1 MPKITLIAG
10 GARSGKSS
18 FALKKLIEAPFEK
31 FYLATCPQI
40 DSEMNDRILKHKEE
54 RQGLGI
60 TTIEEELNIKQIFNK
75 TEGIILMDC
84 LTLWINNHLF
94 HNPNLNESHVD
105 EITRDAFN
113 IQNSKLKEVI
123 IVTNEVGQG
132 LVPASPEL
140 RKYRDL
146 LGRANQILGEL
157 SHEAYLVSCGLH
169 LKLK

>member
-1 MPKITLIAG
+1 MSKITLIAG

-18 FALKKLIEAPFEK
+18 FALKKLLEAPFEK

-40 DSEMNDRILKHKEE
+40 DSEMDQRILKHKEE

-60 TTIEEELNIKQIFNK
+60 TTIEEELNIKKIFHN
-75 TEGIILMDC
+75 TEGILLMDC
-84 LTLWINNHLF
+84 LTLWVNNNLF
-94 HNPNLNESHVD
+94 HNADLNESHVD
-105 EITRDAFN
+105 EITREAFN
-113 IQNSKLKEVI
+113 INNSKLREI
-123 IVTNEVGQG
+123 IVVTNEVGQG

-157 SHEAYLVSCGLH
+157 SHEAYLVSCGLE